1 LAIEQSCIVK
11 ISGPDSLRSLQ
22 RIAEEYRKLSGR
34 ADASVPKTDD
44 DDDVPELVE
53 GESFEKAA
61 ES

>member
-1 LAIEQSCIVK
+1 VR